1 MNYRTREEWIIA
13 VLYLAGLGAGQISS
27 GPFLRGASSKVQVRN
42 IIKQV
47 KATGLEVMRSGP
59 ERAKALAVLDRAA
72 PEGLE
77 RFVPRCLAKLSV
89 QAQAKLKAGVEDKA
103 LRDELLIR
111 TRLAAQVE
119 SIAAGFRQTGATP
132 PDAYQEVTMPDRKT
146 TVRVNVT
153 QSPIEYLYRRNK
165 IPQFAYEAANKM
177 LRDWTTAEIGG
188 LQAFDPSKD
197 IVDTSLSVIGLT
209 DGKLDAMQRLG
220 AVRMSLRHGYASERD
235 RARMET
241 TVWKYVIEQSPGRVW
256 IGRIRE
262 PILPVLI
269 DGLEHVAWVYGLA
282 PNGPISKH
290 LQIVFGR

>member
-1 MNYRTREEWIIA
+1 
-13 VLYLAGLGAGQISS
+13 
-27 GPFLRGASSKVQVRN
+27 VRN

-89 QAQAKLKAGVEDKA
+89 QAKAKLKAGVEDRA
-103 LRDELLIR
+103 LRDELIIR
-111 TRLAAQVE
+111 EALAGRVE
-119 SIAAGFRQTGATP
+119 SILAGMKQVGSVL
-132 PDAYQEVTMPDRKT
+132 PDAYQEVTTPDRKT

-153 QSPIEYLYRRNK
+153 QSPIEYLYRRGK

-177 LRDWTTAEIGG
+177 LQDWTIAEIGG
-188 LQAFDPSKD
+188 LKAFDPSKD
-197 IVDTSLSVIGLT
+197 IVDTSLSVIGPT

-220 AVRMSLRHGYASERD
+220 VVITSLRNGYASELD
-235 RARMET
+235 RARMEK